1 MNPID
6 VARRLASAFA
16 DDGLAYGLGG
26 ALALGVWGAPR
37 ATKDVDVSVFVD
49 SRELARVLES
59 LERAG
64 AMVRREDAARDVA
77 RIGLFQAR
85 LGKIVIDVFIS
96 DHSQAREMASR
107 VRRIAEPDGTVLA
120 FISAED
126 LCVHKLLFGRSK
138 DVADLERLFAVRAI
152 DTAYVRSWLVQ
163 MVPSGDRR
171 LAVLEDLER
180 RFGAK
185 A

>member
-6 VARRLASAFA
+6 VARRLASVFV
-16 DDGLAYGLGG
+16 DDGLPYGLGG

-37 ATKDVDVSVFVD
+37 ATKDVDVSVFVE
-49 SRELARVLES
+49 SSQVARVLDS

-64 AMVRREDAARDVA
+64 AMVRREDATRDVA

-85 LGKIVIDVFIS
+85 LGKIIVDVFIS
-96 DHSQAREMASR
+96 DHPQARVMATR
-107 VRRIAEPDGTVLA
+107 VRRIAEPDGTLLA

-126 LCVHKLLFGRSK
+126 LCIHKLLFGRAK
-138 DVADLERLFAVRAI
+138 DIVDLERLFAVRTL

-163 MVPSGDRR
+163 MVPEGDQR
-171 LAVLEDLER
+171 LAVLDDLEQ
-180 RFGAK
+180 RFGSTT
-185 A
+185 